1 MSKKLKIIGP
11 YTPEHKGPFCTR
23 DGNFVR
29 LLTRTDGSEDYPI
42 VGFIS
47 NEATPL
53 CWTDRGFCFASGSKN
68 ALDLMNAVEVPVARE
83 FWLNEYSWGFGP
95 LKTNLEDALQTRDL
109 CQFIRTIHVR
119 EVLPEEEDA

>member
-1 MSKKLKIIGP
+1 MAVNKRESSMSKKLKIVGP

-29 LLTRTDGSEDYPI
+29 LLTRKNGGKDYPI

-47 NEATPL
+47 NKATPS

-83 FWLNEYSWGFGP
+83 F
-95 LKTNLEDALQTRDL
+95 
-109 CQFIRTIHVR
+109 
-119 EVLPEEEDA
+119 